1 METRMKENHV
11 DCRGLACPAPVLK
24 VKDVLDRSPVDR
36 ITVQVDNP
44 ASKENVCRFLM
55 RAGFQV
61 QVQEDAHGFT
71 VMGSRGFQETG
82 EAFVPKGDAE
92 SARILVLVGTA
103 RLGSGDDVL
112 GAKLMENFLGTLKEM
127 GPALWRLVFL
137 NGGVHLT
144 VEGSPVLEILKNLEK
159 DKVSLLVCG
168 TCLNHF
174 GLLEKKAVGETT
186 NMLDIVTSMQLA
198 DRVISLT

>member
-1 METRMKENHV
+1 MKEERL

-24 VKDVLDRSPVDR
+24 VKDALDRSPVDR
-36 ITVQVDNP
+36 LKVWVDNP
-44 ASKENVCRFLM
+44 AAKENVTRFLM

-61 QVQEDAHGFT
+61 QVREDQQAFL
-71 VMGSRGFQETG
+71 VVGSREAQESC
-82 EAFVPKGDAE
+82 EVFVPKADAE
-92 SARILVLVGTA
+92 AARILVLVGTS
-103 RLGSGDDVL
+103 RLGSGDDTL
-112 GAKLMENFLGTLKEM
+112 GAKLMENFLATLKEM
-127 GPALWRLVFL
+127 GPALWRVVFL

-144 VEGSPVLEILKNLEK
+144 VEGSPVLETLKNLER

>member
-1 METRMKENHV
+1 MKEERL
-11 DCRGLACPAPVLK
+11 DCRGLACPAPVLR
-24 VKDVLDRSPVDR
+24 VKDTLDRSPLDR
-36 ITVQVDNP
+36 LEVWVDNP
-44 ASKENVCRFLM
+44 AAKENVSRFLM
-55 RAGFQV
+55 RAGFEV
-61 QVQEDAHGFT
+61 QVREDQQAF
-71 VMGSRGFQETG
+71 VVVGSREGQEIC
-82 EAFVPKGDAE
+82 EVFVPNADAE
-92 SARILVLVGTA
+92 AARILVLVGTS
-103 RLGSGDDVL
+103 RLGTGDDTL
-112 GAKLMENFLGTLKEM
+112 GAKLMENLLATLKEM
-127 GPALWRLVFL
+127 GPALWRVVFL

-144 VEGSPVLEILKNLEK
+144 VEGSPVLETLKNLEK

>member
-1 METRMKENHV
+1 MKEERL

-24 VKDVLDRSPVDR
+24 VKDTLDRSPLDR
-36 ITVQVDNP
+36 LEVWVDN
-44 ASKENVCRFLM
+44 AAAKENVSRFLM

-61 QVQEDAHGFT
+61 QVREDQQAF
-71 VMGSRGFQETG
+71 VVFGSREGQESC
-82 EAFVPKGDAE
+82 EVFVPKADAE
-92 SARILVLVGTA
+92 TARILVLVGTS
-103 RLGSGDDVL
+103 RLGSGDDTL
-112 GAKLMENFLGTLKEM
+112 GAKLMENFLATLKEM
-127 GPALWRLVFL
+127 GPALWRVVFL

-144 VEGSPVLEILKNLEK
+144 VEGSPVLETLKNLER

>member
-1 METRMKENHV
+1 MKEEQL

-24 VKDVLDRSPVDR
+24 VKDVLDRSSPQHV
-36 ITVQVDNP
+36 TVVVDN
-44 ASKENVCRFLM
+44 AAAKENVSRFLS

-61 QVQEDAHGFT
+61 QVQED
-71 VMGSRGFQETG
+71 GSDYVVVGAREGHESC
-82 EAFVPKGDAE
+82 EVFVPSKEAE
-92 SARILVLVGTA
+92 ASRILVLVGTA
-103 RLGSGDDVL
+103 RLGSGDDGL
-112 GAKLMENFLGTLKEM
+112 GAKLMENFLSTLKEM

-144 VEGSPVLEILKNLEK
+144 VQDSPVLPTLQALEK
-159 DKVSLLVCG
+159 DKVSILVCG

-174 GLLEKKAVGETT
+174 GLMEKKAVGETT

>member
-1 METRMKENHV
+1 MKDEHL

-24 VKDVLDRSPVDR
+24 VKDVLDRGSPPR
-36 ITVQVDNP
+36 ITVVVDNP
-44 ASKENVCRFLM
+44 AGKENVSRFLS
-55 RAGFQV
+55 RAGYQV
-61 QVQEDAHGFT
+61 QVQEDGPNY
-71 VMGSRGFQETG
+71 VVVGSRETQETCQVAVAVKEP
-82 EAFVPKGDAE
+82 EA
-92 SARILVLVGTA
+92 SRILVLVGTN
-103 RLGSGDDVL
+103 RLGSGDDGL

-144 VEGSPVLEILKNLEK
+144 VQDSPVLPTLQALEK
-159 DKVSLLVCG
+159 DKVSILVCG

>member
-1 METRMKENHV
+1 MKEEHL
-11 DCRGLACPAPVLK
+11 DCRGLACPTPVLK
-24 VKDVLDRSPVDR
+24 VKDVLDRTSAPRV
-36 ITVQVDNP
+36 TVVVDN
-44 ASKENVCRFLM
+44 AAAKENVSRFLS
-55 RAGFQV
+55 RAGYQV
-61 QVQEDAHGFT
+61 QVQEDGPDY
-71 VMGSRGFQETG
+71 VVVGSREAQESCEVTVAAKEP
-82 EAFVPKGDAE
+82 EA
-92 SARILVLVGTA
+92 SRILVLVGTA
-103 RLGSGDDVL
+103 RLGSGDDGL
-112 GAKLMENFLGTLKEM
+112 GARLMENFLSTLKEM

-144 VEGSPVLEILKNLEK
+144 VQDSPVLPALQALEK
-159 DKVSLLVCG
+159 DKVSILVCG

>member
-1 METRMKENHV
+1 MNEERL

-24 VKDVLDRSPVDR
+24 VKDILDRSQVER
-36 ITVQVDNP
+36 VTVLVDN
-44 ASKENVCRFLM
+44 AAAKENVSRFLS
-55 RAGFQV
+55 RAGYHV
-61 QVQEDAHGFT
+61 QVREEGRDY
-71 VMGSRGFQETG
+71 VVSGSRETQETC
-82 EAFVPKGDAE
+82 EIFVPSKEAE
-92 SARILVLVGTA
+92 SSRILVLVGTE

-112 GAKLMENFLGTLKEM
+112 GTKLMENFLGTLKEM
-127 GPALWRLVFL
+127 GQALWRLVFL

-144 VEGSPVLEILKNLEK
+144 VDDSPVLPTLQALEK
-159 DKVSLLVCG
+159 DGVSILVCG

>member
-1 METRMKENHV
+1 MSEERL

-24 VKDVLDRSPVDR
+24 VKDILDRTSVDC
-36 ITVQVDNP
+36 ITVVVDNP
-44 ASKENVCRFLM
+44 AAKENVSRFLS
-55 RAGFQV
+55 RTGFHV
-61 QVQEDAHGFT
+61 QVQEHGSDYL
-71 VMGSRGFQETG
+71 VQGRRGAPASA
-82 EAFVPKGDAE
+82 EAVSPQKDAE
-92 SARILVLVGTA
+92 SSRILVLVGTS
-103 RLGSGDDVL
+103 RLGTGDDGL

-144 VEGSPVLEILKNLEK
+144 VEDSPVLETLKNLEK
-159 DKVSLLVCG
+159 DKVSILVCG